1 MSLKAAVQKEV
12 LAVDSIKSTF
22 NVRPLEELL
31 ADSLARRQFAMLLL
45 SIFAVIALFLATI
58 GIYGVMSY
66 SVSQRSHEIGIRI
79 ALGAQTS
86 DVLWLVI
93 GEGIKLAFLGV
104 TIGLGGAWALTR
116 LMKTLLFGVS
126 ATDPTTFG
134 VIALFL
140 IGVVLLACYLPAR
153 RATKVDPLTAL
164 RLD

>member
-126 ATDPTTFG
+126 ATDPTTFA